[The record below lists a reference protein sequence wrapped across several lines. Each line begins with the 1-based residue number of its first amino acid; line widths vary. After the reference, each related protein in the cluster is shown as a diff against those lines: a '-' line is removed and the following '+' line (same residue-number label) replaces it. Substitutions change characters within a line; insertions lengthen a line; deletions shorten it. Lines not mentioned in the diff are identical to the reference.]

1 MIFSTGMH
9 TIEEQASQTFQQEQ
23 QRESVV
29 SQARPLPFHSTDCF
43 QYRHVLQYQ
52 HVEKGSGDLEP
63 LHMNTWNAIIESV
76 TCKALPTGIP
86 VSGPPPASI
95 ITPYAIS
102 ATQLLHM
109 RSTMEVP

>member
-1 MIFSTGMH
+1 MIFGTGMY

-29 SQARPLPFHSTDCF
+29 SQARPLPFHSTDFF
-43 QYRHVLQYQ
+43 QYW
-52 HVEKGSGDLEP
+52 HVEKGSGGLEP
-63 LHMNTWNAIIESV
+63 LYMNAWNAIIESV

-102 ATQLLHM
+102 AT
-109 RSTMEVP
+109 